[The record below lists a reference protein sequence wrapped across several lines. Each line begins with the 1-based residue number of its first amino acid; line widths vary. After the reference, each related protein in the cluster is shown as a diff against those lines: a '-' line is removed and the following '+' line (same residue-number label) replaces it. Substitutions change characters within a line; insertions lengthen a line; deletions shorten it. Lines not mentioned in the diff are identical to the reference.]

1 MLKQTITWTALPNG
15 VDGAP
20 VAGST
25 VRVSA
30 FVAPRLWNDQ
40 SASTMKLS
48 QFPDFL
54 DWPAV
59 VRGATFKVTFAGGPT
74 LDATVTSAAP
84 ESDLWGELFKSDTDV
99 VPFEFEDLS
108 GAQIQTFSAGDA
120 HEAIIDTYQNAAT
133 NPDYHGG
140 NRMPD
145 TDDLVEDPGLV
156 DFARPVR
163 PEPPY
168 DPGDMGRHPVPEIP
182 PSGPTP
188 SGGLGCL
195 VWPFAFLIALVRRIL
210 KWLGFPVVLALL
222 PLLALIGMP
231 LRFGAGGGGGG
242 GRGGGGSP
250 RGPPSARRQAL
261 DDIRAYLE
269 PTSEHSE
276 DLEQIDLSKIFDFHR
291 MVASLGDYPVLLR
304 RMGLVI
310 DLAVTVPAGGLPGTG
325 TARIAPTVSLST
337 TTTGHEP
344 VTHYELAEGLFVAR
358 PREPG
363 KDLANGLFRLQD
375 STRFEVHQVDV
386 VGSAV
391 KLQNTATNLVGQRTL
406 GTEPV
411 NSPDQQGLPALQ
423 TAGISVVR
431 PNVRSRL
438 QEIFRRMY
446 ALNRQLAAAEGRPDM
461 PIASGEPSPDRT
473 NEVFAEDLTRGY
485 RIDIRDAAAPGWLS
499 LCRRVGTYAFLD
511 SARTET
517 IEDEGFVQIGTTE
530 AVRRPVQRVLRAHE
544 TVFAWDGWSLVAPRP
559 GEAILP
565 DAAPRK
571 EDTAPHPSDHGVVPN
586 TAVTQFRLETT
597 FRAKE
602 ATLPRLRYGHRYRV
616 RARMVDLAGNSV
628 FEPEHPAF
636 DADQPEVSAEFTFRR
651 FEPVGPPP
659 VMLRDVPKE
668 GESLETLTVRSAV
681 DDPEPQVRGRATER
695 HLAPPKGAQLL
706 AERHGH
712 FDTPAAMLSN
722 PAGYE
727 LAAREAGSLTHRV
740 DPATGDLVQISGV
753 EKDEFADLNRTYWR
767 QANATFA
774 VSYLPDPYARG
785 VLLRNLPGMASVDA
799 VQDGV
804 NRLPFD
810 GTWPDLKPIRL
821 RLTGLP
827 AGDASAPPAWDAANR
842 LLTVGLAQGA
852 SREVLIASYFHKADL
867 ETMGVWDW
875 TVQAAPPNLAD
886 LETAAVEGRNWLH
899 LPYRTLT
906 LIHAV
911 QQPLAVATVGQFD
924 PPQRDPGDTAAILN
938 GTLKVDAKS
947 TGKVDVWADWTDPV
961 DNPEKSDLEEVEN
974 RVHVRDL
981 ILPDA
986 ANDAPT
992 LLDAVVGMWDPQ
1004 RGLAPTGLQHTIGDT
1019 KRHDVEYTLVATTRF
1034 REHFPTAIVDDPK
1047 NLVRPRQSDPELP
1060 KALTIPSSAR
1070 PAPPRVPSM
1079 LPIFKWTDTQAGDV
1093 RRRERRGGGLR
1104 VYLERPW
1111 FSSGI
1116 GELLGVVLRPPG
1128 FALMGKEAE
1137 TLRKYTSEWGMDPL
1151 WHSAEMAPAVEADF
1165 ANPVASMPG
1174 LRLLELDSPDV
1185 GVVGFKPVFDKEGR
1199 RWFADIEMHTGQAY
1213 FPFVRLAV
1221 ARFQPESIARVHLSS
1236 VVLTDFIQVVPE
1248 RTATYDLTNLGA
1260 GGRIDMTLE
1269 GPGHAAG
1276 DWARNG
1282 RTIVVARL
1290 EAREHGDT
1298 STTEPLGWTPIESV
1312 LLERTQGPGNTVRW
1326 TGSLILATA
1335 PPKPLR
1341 VSILEAQLL
1350 RADGGRVPE
1359 FIRQLTTA
1367 GEEGG
1372 AAFGMHIASIA
1383 GPGETFGARVV
1394 FADATVVSP

>member
-446 ALNRQLAAAEGRPDM
+446 ALNRQLAAAEGRPCRSR
-461 PIASGEPSPDRT
+461 PANLRRT
-473 NEVFAEDLTRGY
+473 
-485 RIDIRDAAAPGWLS
+485 
-499 LCRRVGTYAFLD
+499 
-511 SARTET
+511 ART
-517 IEDEGFVQIGTTE
+517 
-530 AVRRPVQRVLRAHE
+530 RC
-544 TVFAWDGWSLVAPRP
+544 SPRTSP
-559 GEAILP
+559 
-565 DAAPRK
+565 AATGSTSAMRQP
-571 EDTAPHPSDHGVVPN
+571 P
-586 TAVTQFRLETT
+586 
-597 FRAKE
+597 
-602 ATLPRLRYGHRYRV
+602 
-616 RARMVDLAGNSV
+616 AGC
-628 FEPEHPAF
+628 
-636 DADQPEVSAEFTFRR
+636 
-651 FEPVGPPP
+651 
-659 VMLRDVPKE
+659 
-668 GESLETLTVRSAV
+668 RSA
-681 DDPEPQVRGRATER
+681 
-695 HLAPPKGAQLL
+695 
-706 AERHGH
+706 AEWAHTRSS
-712 FDTPAAMLSN
+712 T
-722 PAGYE
+722 
-727 LAAREAGSLTHRV
+727 
-740 DPATGDLVQISGV
+740 
-753 EKDEFADLNRTYWR
+753 
-767 QANATFA
+767 
-774 VSYLPDPYARG
+774 ARG
-785 VLLRNLPGMASVDA
+785 PKR
-799 VQDGV
+799 
-804 NRLPFD
+804 
-810 GTWPDLKPIRL
+810 
-821 RLTGLP
+821 
-827 AGDASAPPAWDAANR
+827 
-842 LLTVGLAQGA
+842 
-852 SREVLIASYFHKADL
+852 SR
-867 ETMGVWDW
+867 
-875 TVQAAPPNLAD
+875 
-886 LETAAVEGRNWLH
+886 
-899 LPYRTLT
+899 
-906 LIHAV
+906 
-911 QQPLAVATVGQFD
+911 
-924 PPQRDPGDTAAILN
+924 
-938 GTLKVDAKS
+938 
-947 TGKVDVWADWTDPV
+947 
-961 DNPEKSDLEEVEN
+961 
-974 RVHVRDL
+974 
-981 ILPDA
+981 
-986 ANDAPT
+986 
-992 LLDAVVGMWDPQ
+992 
-1004 RGLAPTGLQHTIGDT
+1004 T
-1019 KRHDVEYTLVATTRF
+1019 KDSSR
-1034 REHFPTAIVDDPK
+1034 
-1047 NLVRPRQSDPELP
+1047 
-1060 KALTIPSSAR
+1060 SAR
-1070 PAPPRVPSM
+1070 PRRSGVPCNASCARM
-1079 LPIFKWTDTQAGDV
+1079 RRSSPGTAGASS
-1093 RRRERRGGGLR
+1093 RRDPARRSC
-1104 VYLERPW
+1104 PM
-1111 FSSGI
+1111 
-1116 GELLGVVLRPPG
+1116 RPPG
-1128 FALMGKEAE
+1128 
-1137 TLRKYTSEWGMDPL
+1137 
-1151 WHSAEMAPAVEADF
+1151 
-1165 ANPVASMPG
+1165 
-1174 LRLLELDSPDV
+1174 
-1185 GVVGFKPVFDKEGR
+1185 R
-1199 RWFADIEMHTGQAY
+1199 RTPHRIQA
-1213 FPFVRLAV
+1213 
-1221 ARFQPESIARVHLSS
+1221 
-1236 VVLTDFIQVVPE
+1236 
-1248 RTATYDLTNLGA
+1248 
-1260 GGRIDMTLE
+1260 
-1269 GPGHAAG
+1269 
-1276 DWARNG
+1276 
-1282 RTIVVARL
+1282 
-1290 EAREHGDT
+1290 
-1298 STTEPLGWTPIESV
+1298 TTESCRIP
-1312 LLERTQGPGNTVRW
+1312 R
-1326 TGSLILATA
+1326 
-1335 PPKPLR
+1335 
-1341 VSILEAQLL
+1341 
-1350 RADGGRVPE
+1350 
-1359 FIRQLTTA
+1359 
-1367 GEEGG
+1367 
-1372 AAFGMHIASIA
+1372 
-1383 GPGETFGARVV
+1383 
-1394 FADATVVSP
+1394 